1 MSLCT
6 VKRILV
12 LIYVSI
18 TYDKAYREKCIDLTS
33 QIEEQSLLNRV
44 LTLICCCEIAKLC
57 LTLCNPTNCSTCLVS
72 LSFTISLSL
81 LKFISIESV
90 ITSTHLILCH
100 PFFLFPSIFPS
111 IFFPL
116 DYNF

>member
-18 TYDKAYREKCIDLTS
+18 TYDKAYTEKCIDLTS

-72 LSFTISLSL
+72 LSFSISLSL

-90 ITSTHLILCH
+90 ITSTHLILS
-100 PFFLFPSIFPS
+100 PLFPLSLNLSQHLFSIR
-111 IFFPL
+111 L
-116 DYNF
+116 

>member
-18 TYDKAYREKCIDLTS
+18 TYGKVYREKCIDLTS

-44 LTLICCCEIAKLC
+44 LTLICCCAIAKLR
-57 LTLCNPTNCSTCLVS
+57 LTLQPHDLQ
-72 LSFTISLSL
+72 
-81 LKFISIESV
+81 
-90 ITSTHLILCH
+90 HM
-100 PFFLFPSIFPS
+100 PGFPVLHYLPEFAQIHVH
-111 IFFPL
+111 
-116 DYNF
+116 